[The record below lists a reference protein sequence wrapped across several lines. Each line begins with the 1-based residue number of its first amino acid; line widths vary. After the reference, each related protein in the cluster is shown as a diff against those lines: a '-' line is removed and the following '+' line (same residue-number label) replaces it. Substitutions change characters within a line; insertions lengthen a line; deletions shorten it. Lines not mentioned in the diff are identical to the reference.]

1 MDEAA
6 ERAGLDAVQFRLAHL
21 SDERAQ
27 AVILKAAQMANWGQ
41 TSAHNE
47 GLGIG
52 FAQYKNKSAYCAV
65 VAKVSMDDAVRVTQ
79 VWAAADAG
87 EIINPVG
94 LHAQIEGG
102 IIQAVSWTLKE
113 SVELHRNEIQADSW
127 TSYPILKFSEVPQID
142 IELLDRPEHQPLGA
156 GETSVGPTVAAI
168 GNAVRNALGMR
179 ICSLPITREAIIQAS
194 ASN

>member
-1 MDEAA
+1 M
-6 ERAGLDAVQFRLAHL
+6 RV
-21 SDERAQ
+21 
-27 AVILKAAQMANWGQ
+27 
-41 TSAHNE
+41 
-47 GLGIG
+47 
-52 FAQYKNKSAYCAV
+52 
-65 VAKVSMDDAVRVTQ
+65 DDAVRVTQ

-142 IELLDRPEHQPLGA
+142 IELLDRPEYQPLGRWRDLGGTDSGGDWKRSAKRVRDA
-156 GETSVGPTVAAI
+156 GLFATYYA
-168 GNAVRNALGMR
+168 
-179 ICSLPITREAIIQAS
+179 
-194 ASN
+194 